1 MTTASEYAREAT
13 ATLHEV
19 LHIAPSDFDV
29 DSASAVIEKVIRHAT
44 RQHESEVKAAAQER
58 LVRLLSSSPAV
69 IYSFKASGDFAPTFV
84 SDNIGTVFGY
94 TTAEYLE
101 NPSFWRDRV
110 HPDDL
115 ARVEE
120 AISKFFHNG
129 VQSVEYRFRR
139 RDGSYCWVND
149 AQRLVRGIGRKP
161 LEIVGSWTDVT
172 AR

>member
-1 MTTASEYAREAT
+1 MTTPSEYARNAA

-19 LHIAPSDFDV
+19 LNIAPSHFDV
-29 DSASAVIEKVIRHAT
+29 DGASAVIEKVIRHAT
-44 RQHESEVKAAAQER
+44 RERESRNRRQLSEVKAAAQER
-58 LVRLLSSSPAV
+58 LLRLLSSSPAV
-69 IYSFKASGDFAPTFV
+69 IYSFTASGDFAPTFV

-94 TTAEYLE
+94 TPAEYLE

-139 RDGSYCWVND
+139 RDLARGLKYC
-149 AQRLVRGIGRKP
+149 AQ
-161 LEIVGSWTDVT
+161 SF
-172 AR
+172 